1 LTFKGDINNA
11 ALPQNKEVFY
21 MSRQG
26 LMSEA
31 LKQEIAKK
39 LGVEETVAREGW
51 GGVSARN
58 CGNIVREAIEMAEKS
73 RT

>member
-1 LTFKGDINNA
+1 
-11 ALPQNKEVFY
+11 
-21 MSRQG
+21 MSRPG

-31 LKQEIAKK
+31 LKQEIAKR
-39 LGVEETVAREGW
+39 LGVDEIVSSEGW

-58 CGNIVREAIEMAEKS
+58 CGNIVREAILMADRS

>member
-1 LTFKGDINNA
+1 
-11 ALPQNKEVFY
+11 
-21 MSRQG
+21 MSRRG

-39 LGVEETVAREGW
+39 LGVEDTVAREGW

-58 CGNIVREAIEMAEKS
+58 CGNVVREAIEMAEKS